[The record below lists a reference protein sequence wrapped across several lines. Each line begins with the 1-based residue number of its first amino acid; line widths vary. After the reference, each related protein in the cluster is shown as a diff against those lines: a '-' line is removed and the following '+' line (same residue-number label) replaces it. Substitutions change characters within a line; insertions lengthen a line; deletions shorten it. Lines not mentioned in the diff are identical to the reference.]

1 MKPFTR
7 RDFLKL
13 TGAAAAGAILGGVG
27 CTSSREP
34 TTSAVPRRPD
44 VIRFYP
50 DVSSRVIHTHHA
62 GVWKGTPQGD
72 VIEEDNA
79 LLDSTAL
86 RQMLD
91 ASIVALTGLQDAH
104 EAWSA
109 LFSPNERVAL
119 KVCTFACNGGGSEI
133 STHPPLVMAVAG
145 ALQEVGIPAE
155 QIVIFDRR
163 TAELKG
169 AGFTINRNGEGV
181 RCYGTGFGQTGWTL
195 LDSPIKLADVLLE
208 CDALINIPLLK
219 AHGIGGMTFALKSH
233 YGTFDKPQD
242 YHRGTIERAIAE
254 LNTLPPIKERT
265 RLTIGDVLAV
275 STTPHASEPY
285 WTLDVVGDSI
295 LMSFDP
301 VAHDTVGL
309 DLLNTFIKNGSS
321 RYNTSLANRWLKNA
335 ADLGLGTND
344 MANIELIDLRLPL
357 RNY

>member
-1 MKPFTR
+1 MKSLTR
-7 RDFLKL
+7 RDFFKL
-13 TGAAAAGAILGGVG
+13 TGVVAAGVVLGGAG
-27 CTSSREP
+27 CTAPGKPITDAR
-34 TTSAVPRRPD
+34 PRRPD

-62 GVWKGTPQGD
+62 GVWKGTPKGSL
-72 VIEEDNA
+72 IAEDNA
-79 LLDSTAL
+79 LLDPTAL

-91 ASIVALTGLQDAH
+91 ASIVALTGLQDAR

-109 LFSPNERVAL
+109 LFSPDERVAL
-119 KVCTFACNGGGSEI
+119 KVCTFACSGGGSEI
-133 STHPPLVMAVAG
+133 STHPPLVMAVAE
-145 ALQEVGIPAE
+145 ALQE

-163 TAELKG
+163 TDELKG

-181 RCYGTGFGQTGWTL
+181 RCYGTAFGQSGWTL

-233 YGTFDKPQD
+233 YGTFNKPQN

-254 LNTLPPIKERT
+254 LNALPPIKERT
-265 RLTIGDVLAV
+265 RLTIGDVLVA

-309 DLLNTFIKNGSS
+309 DLLNAFIKSGSS
-321 RYNTSLANRWLKNA
+321 RYNTSLAGRWLKNA

-344 MANIELIDLRLPL
+344 MANIELIELHLS
-357 RNY
+357 

>member
-1 MKPFTR
+1 MKPLTR

-13 TGAAAAGAILGGVG
+13 TGAVAAGVVFGGTG
-27 CTSSREP
+27 CTAP
-34 TTSAVPRRPD
+34 GKPIPSAELRHPD

-62 GVWKGTPQGD
+62 GAWKGTPKGSAA
-72 VIEEDNA
+72 IEDNA
-79 LLDSTAL
+79 LLNPTAL

-91 ASIVALTGLQDAH
+91 ASIVALTGVQTAQ
-104 EAWSA
+104 EAWAA
-109 LFSPNERVAL
+109 LFNPDERVAL
-119 KVCTFACNGGGSEI
+119 KVCTFGCGRGGSEI
-133 STHPPLVMAVAG
+133 ATHPSLVMAVAD

-163 TAELKG
+163 TDELEG
-169 AGFTINRNGEGV
+169 GGFAINRKGEGV
-181 RCYGTGFGQTGWTL
+181 RCYGTGFGQSGWTL

-233 YGTFDKPQD
+233 YGTFNKPQN
-242 YHRGTIERAIAE
+242 YHQGIIQRTIAA
-254 LNTLPPIKERT
+254 LNALPPIKERT
-265 RLTIGDVLAV
+265 RLTIGDVLV
-275 STTPHASEPY
+275 DSTTPHGSEPY

-309 DLLNTFIKNGSS
+309 DLLNSFIKSGSS
-321 RYNTSLANRWLKNA
+321 RYNTSLAGRWLKNA

-344 MANIELIDLRLPL
+344 MANIEFIELHLS
-357 RNY
+357 